1 MQMTQFRVD
10 VHRYTVMMDHETKR
24 YILDILAMNAAST
37 RIFLGGVAGA
47 IAMLMFHQVTLQ
59 VFFWCGWTAQA
70 AFRIAH
76 VPPFNIPMV
85 VSITFWGAVYGGI
98 FGWFAP
104 RMPGSLIVRGLLA
117 GVFATLMAW
126 FIVRPIAGYDIAFG
140 WASGPM
146 LRSAVANLMWGFGV
160 ALILPMLNPRCMI
173 SRSRQWAQHH
183 LAT

>member
-1 MQMTQFRVD
+1 MQLTQFRID
-10 VHRYTVMMDHETKR
+10 VPLSRVMMRAETKR
-24 YILDILAMNAAST
+24 YILDIFAMHAAST

-59 VFFWCGWTAQA
+59 VFFWCGLTPQA

-85 VSITFWGAVYGGI
+85 VSITFWGAVYGGV
-98 FGWFAP
+98 FGWFVP
-104 RMPGSLIVRGLLA
+104 RMPGSLAIRGLLA
-117 GVFATLMAW
+117 GVFATLMGW
-126 FIVRPIAGYDIAFG
+126 FVVRPIAGYDIAFG
-140 WASGPM
+140 WAYWPM
-146 LRSAVANLMWGFGV
+146 LRSAAANLMWGVGV
-160 ALILPMLNPRCMI
+160 ALILPLLNPRCMI